1 MIVSCPECATRIRLD
16 RTRLAG
22 KRVKLRCSRCGGVFH
37 AEVPGDAVALSTSMS
52 DAADRSASVPVAPRS
67 EAQIDVLVAHS
78 DPNLCA
84 TIGDVLARHA
94 DLSWWSCHNGDEALA
109 GMEKRVPA
117 VAIVDVALPG
127 LFAFELVDKVRKR
140 PGLASVRLI
149 LLSSVYNKMAY
160 KRTPNSLYGADD
172 YIEKHHIAID
182 LVDKIRLLAKAG
194 SRGSLSSPAAV
205 LPSGAAESVEPG
217 LATSSDVEEL
227 QRIQEVNTRIINA
240 EKTEV
245 AAAAGTDEAMVKAQ
259 RLARIIVSDIALYN
273 QDLVEEGVRNGTF
286 FVLLAA
292 EVQEGRRLFSE
303 RVGALIPNSE
313 GILEQAFSSFIERR
327 RRELSLS

>member
-16 RTRLAG
+16 KARLAG
-22 KRVKLRCSRCGGVFH
+22 KRVKLRCSRCGGVFQ
-37 AEVPGDAVALSTSMS
+37 
-52 DAADRSASVPVAPRS
+52 ADVPVETADSALVLSPELMPQESLSSACPRG
-67 EAQIDVLVAHS
+67 QIDVLVAHS

-84 TIGDVLARHA
+84 TIGDVLSRHA

-109 GMEKRVPA
+109 GMEKRVPT

-127 LFAFELVDKVRKR
+127 LFAFEVVEKVRKR
-140 PGLASVRLI
+140 PGLASVRLV

-160 KRTPNSLYGADD
+160 KRTPHSLYGADD

-182 LVDKIRLLAKAG
+182 LVDKIRHLA
-194 SRGSLSSPAAV
+194 RMSPRSATAVPATFAPPDAPEAFAERLAAHTD
-205 LPSGAAESVEPG
+205 AN
-217 LATSSDVEEL
+217 EL
-227 QRIQEVNTRIINA
+227 QRIQEVNSRIIDA
-240 EKTEV
+240 EQSEV
-245 AAAAGTDEAMVKAQ
+245 AVFAGTDEAMIKAQ

-286 FVLLAA
+286 FVLLAS
-292 EVQEGRRLFSE
+292 EVQEGRRLFNE
-303 RVGALIPNSE
+303 RIGALIPDCE
-313 GILEQAFSSFIERR
+313 GILEQAFNTFIERR